1 MIILPY
7 SKGGLNGQIV
17 YSRSSMRESD
27 LIWKVITPLH
37 QVEPAQFCL
46 VAYQQ
51 PFSIAPH
58 CVHQSLVICGYVAGV
73 LPTKAVLVYLCR
85 VLHTTEWRSVAQRA
99 QLP

>member
-27 LIWKVITPLH
+27 LIWKVITPHL

-58 CVHQSLVICGYVAGV
+58 CVHQSLVICGYVAGA
-73 LPTKAVLVYLCR
+73 LPTRAFRVYQCR
-85 VLHTTEWRSVAQRA
+85 VLHTIEWRNEVQRA
-99 QLP
+99 QL